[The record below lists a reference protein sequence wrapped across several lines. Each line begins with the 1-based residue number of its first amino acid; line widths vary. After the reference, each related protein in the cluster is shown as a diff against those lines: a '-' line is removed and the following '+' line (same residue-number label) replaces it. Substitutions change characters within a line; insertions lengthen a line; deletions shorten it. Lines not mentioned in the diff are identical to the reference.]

1 MHYIDT
7 VKGQVSGVKEQV
19 TDLVGKVAGTV
30 GSRTSAQTLTVAA
43 PRERIAAFWRDPASL
58 SQVLGEFGAVSCPEP
73 DRYDWTLRRDGEEIA
88 TWHTTLSTDADGLRY
103 TGAAAAG
110 VDAHLHNEI
119 AEAPADLG
127 TQVTLRVTAPGTA
140 GWPDD
145 PDTVEAA
152 RAHPEV
158 FAGKTVGQVAD
169 HFAAVIERLDRT

>member
-7 VKGQVSGVKEQV
+7 VKDQVSGVKEQV

-43 PRERIAAFWRDPASL
+43 TRERIAAFWRDPASL

-103 TGAAAAG
+103 TGAAADG
-110 VDAHLHNEI
+110 VDAQLRIEF

-127 TQVTLRVTAPGTA
+127 TEVTLRVTAPVPGVLTGA
-140 GWPDD
+140 
-145 PDTVEAA
+145 VAFKVLYRA
-152 RAHPEV
+152 RALLQTGELPTLAHNPSAR
-158 FAGKTVGQVAD
+158 AGA
-169 HFAAVIERLDRT
+169 R